1 MTPIAPDKSN
11 ILIVDDTPANLRTLT
26 AILSERGYQTRPVL
40 SGEMALNAAEKKAP
54 DLMLLD
60 IRMPGMD
67 GYEVCRRLKGDEHTR
82 DIPVIFISALDDV
95 RDKIKAFEAGGQDY
109 VTKPFQPEEVL
120 AKVKI
125 HLSIRAMQIKL
136 QKNNARLE
144 QEIAV
149 RKRAEEQLALHVKEL
164 SIAKARAED
173 ADRIKSAFLAAMSHE
188 LRTPLNSI
196 IGFTG
201 ILIQGLPGPLNHE
214 QTKQMGMVQNSARH
228 LLSLINDVLDISK
241 IEAGQL
247 KTVSEPFDMSESVR
261 NAAQTITPLVEK
273 KNLDL
278 AVEIAPEVSR
288 VKSDQRRVEQIL
300 NNLLSNAV
308 KFTEEGGAIHL
319 TTRIVTQYPVPS
331 TERKFIKISVQ
342 DTGIGIKPE
351 DMDTLFKPFLQ
362 VDSGIARKSEG
373 TGLGL
378 SICKS
383 LLEKLGGEIRVESEW
398 GKGSTFVFTL
408 PLD

>member
-1 MTPIAPDKSN
+1 MTLIEPDKSN
-11 ILIVDDTPANLRTLT
+11 ILIVDDTPENLKTLT
-26 AILSERGYQTRPVL
+26 AILSERGYQARPVL
-40 SGEMALNAAEKKAP
+40 SGEVALTAARKKAP
-54 DLMLLD
+54 DLILLD

-67 GYEVCRRLKGDEHTR
+67 GYEVCRQLKQDERTR
-82 DIPVIFISALDDV
+82 DIPVIFISALEEV

-109 VTKPFQPEEVL
+109 VTKPFQAEEVL
-120 AKVKI
+120 ARVET
-125 HLSIRAMQIKL
+125 HLALYHL
-136 QKNNARLE
+136 QKKLGERNT
-144 QEIAV
+144 
-149 RKRAEEQLALHVKEL
+149 QLA
-164 SIAKARAED
+164 IAKERAED

-201 ILIQGLPGPLNHE
+201 ILIQGLTGPLNDE

-228 LLSLINDVLDISK
+228 LLSLINDVLDVSK

-247 KTVSEPFDMSESVR
+247 ETMSEPFNLRESIEI
-261 NAAQTITPLVEK
+261 AARTITPLAEK
-273 KNLDL
+273 KNLEL
-278 AVEIAPEVSR
+278 VVEIASEVGR

-308 KFTEEGGAIHL
+308 KFTEEGGFIHL
-319 TTRIVTQYPVPS
+319 TAKTVAQPPVI
-331 TERKFIKISVQ
+331 EISVQ
-342 DTGIGIKPE
+342 DTGIGIKPK

-362 VDSGIARKSEG
+362 VDSGLARKSEG

-378 SICKS
+378 SICKN
-383 LLEKLGGEIRVESEW
+383 LVEKLGGEIRVESEW
-398 GKGSTFVFTL
+398 GEGSTFAFTL